1 MDQQLVSE
9 IAAEASRIEEDALYS
24 GRGHFDAAAAWSR
37 AHYRLG
43 IPTSVLAAI
52 AGGSAI
58 ADNLTAAAIV
68 GLIVTALSALSTFL
82 NPSDRAHRHHT
93 AGALFNEVRNQARVL
108 RKIDLKTTSHE
119 EPLIERLRALGTER
133 DKLNKTS
140 PQIPRWAFK
149 RARKSIEA
157 GEASYAVDSRSGDQ
171 QLPGS

>member
-1 MDQQLVSE
+1 MDPKLISE

-24 GRGHFDAAAAWSR
+24 GRGHFEAAAAWSR

-43 IPTSVLAAI
+43 IPTSVLAAV

-68 GLIVTALSALSTFL
+68 GLVVTALSALSTFL
-82 NPSDRAHRHHT
+82 NPSDRAHQHHA

-108 RKIDLKTTSHE
+108 RNVDLKTRSLDDTV
-119 EPLIERLRALGTER
+119 IERLRTLGTER
-133 DKLNKTS
+133 DKLNKAS
-140 PQIPRWAFK
+140 PQIPRWAFR

-157 GEASYAVDSRSGDQ
+157 GEAAYALDSQAG
-171 QLPGS
+171 